1 MVSVSGKS
9 VLKERLKKKKKQELQ
24 LGTSFQ
30 CLNLF
35 TDELL
40 HNQTSEQVDL
50 KD

>member
-1 MVSVSGKS
+1 MVSVSEI
-9 VLKERLKKKKKQELQ
+9 VLQERLNVLE

-35 TDELL
+35 TNKLL
-40 HNQTSEQVDL
+40 HNQRDGQMDL

>member
-1 MVSVSGKS
+1 MVSVLES
-9 VLKERLKKKKKQELQ
+9 VLKERLKVLQ

-35 TDELL
+35 TDKLL
-40 HNQTSEQVDL
+40 HNQRDEQVDL